1 MHFSVLSVVHQVI
14 RTLVA
19 SMLQHKF
26 TKVRN
31 MKNLHIEHPEDTIL
45 TGDLSVL
52 NAFQSDNHYSVKID
66 GSPAIVWGTDPEN
79 GKFFVGTKS
88 VFNKRTP
95 KINYSIQDIERNHPD
110 FELNSILI
118 RCFNCLPRIG
128 VEGRVFQGDFI
139 GYGGYRDYKPNAIS
153 YTFAEVQNVG
163 VVVAPHTEYKGT
175 TLKDMNAEPLIEKL
189 DPTMF
194 VQPNAWLGERGATM
208 DIDLMIGFARQI
220 ATLVEFATPSEAK
233 QLKQD
238 LNAYIKDGDE
248 IVAEE
253 FANYQLVRLWLLV
266 ESIKTEFMELM
277 RDDFDAECFIGNQYI
292 SGEGYVMA
300 GDHGVFKLVVREVFS
315 YYNFNIIRS

>member
-1 MHFSVLSVVHQVI
+1 
-14 RTLVA
+14 
-19 SMLQHKF
+19 
-26 TKVRN
+26 
-31 MKNLHIEHPEDTIL
+31 MKNKHIEHPEDTIL

-52 NAFQSDNHYSVKID
+52 DAFQSDNHYSVKID

-95 KINYSIQDIERNHPD
+95 KVNYSNADIERNHGNN
-110 FELNSILI
+110 FELSSILH

-128 VEGRVFQGDFI
+128 FEGRVFQGDFI

-163 VVVAPHTEYKGT
+163 VVVAPHTEYKGA

-194 VQPNAWLGERGATM
+194 VQPNAWLGELGATM
-208 DIDLMIGFARQI
+208 DINLMINFARQMS
-220 ATLVEFATPSEAK
+220 TLVDFATPKEAK

-238 LNAYIKDGDE
+238 LNAYIRDGE
-248 IVAEE
+248 QVVAEE

-266 ESIKTEFMELM
+266 KRIKTNFLQRM
-277 RDDFDAECFIGNQYI
+277 RDDFDAECFLGNQYI

-300 GDHGVFKLVVREVFS
+300 GEHGTYKLVDREVFS
-315 YYNFNIIRS
+315 HYNFNIIR

>member
-1 MHFSVLSVVHQVI
+1 
-14 RTLVA
+14 
-19 SMLQHKF
+19 
-26 TKVRN
+26 

-52 NAFQSDNHYSVKID
+52 DAFQTDNHYSVKID

-88 VFNKRTP
+88 VFNKRIP
-95 KINYSIQDIERNHPD
+95 KINYSNEDIERNHGSNV
-110 FELNSILI
+110 ELSGILH

-128 VEGRVFQGDFI
+128 FEGRVFQGDFI
-139 GYGGYRDYKPNAIS
+139 GFGGYRDYKPNAIS
-153 YTFAEVQNVG
+153 YTFDTVQNVG
-163 VVVAPHTEYKGT
+163 VVVAPHTEYKGNT
-175 TLKDMNAEPLIEKL
+175 MKDMTATPLMEKL

-194 VQPNAWLGERGATM
+194 VQPSAWLGERGATM
-208 DIDLMIGFARQI
+208 DIDMMIGFARQMS
-220 ATLVEFATPSEAK
+220 TLVEFATPKEAK

-248 IVAEE
+248 VIAEE

-277 RDDFDAECFIGNQYI
+277 RDDFKVDCWLGNDYI
-292 SGEGYVMA
+292 DGEGYVMA
-300 GDHGVFKLVVREVFS
+300 GQHGTYKLVDRETFS

>member
-1 MHFSVLSVVHQVI
+1 
-14 RTLVA
+14 
-19 SMLQHKF
+19 
-26 TKVRN
+26 
-31 MKNLHIEHPEDTIL
+31 MKNLHIQHPEDSIL
-45 TGDLSVL
+45 CGDLSVL
-52 NAFQSDNHYSVKID
+52 DAFADRMNNSYSVKID
-66 GSPAIVWGTDPEN
+66 GSPAIVWGTNPDN

-88 VFNKRTP
+88 VFNKVRP
-95 KINYSIQDIERNHPD
+95 KINYSIQDIERNHPN

-128 VEGRVFQGDFI
+128 FEGRVFQGDFI

-153 YTFAEVQNVG
+153 YSFDTVQNVG

-194 VQPNAWLGERGATM
+194 VQPSAWLGERGATM
-208 DIDLMIGFARQI
+208 DIDMMIGFARQI

-238 LNAYIKDGDE
+238 LNAYIRDGDE

-277 RDDFDAECFIGNQYI
+277 RDNFQCDCFLGKELVN
-292 SGEGYVMA
+292 GEGYVMA
-300 GDHGVFKLVVREVFS
+300 GRHGTYKLVDRQTFS

>member
-1 MHFSVLSVVHQVI
+1 
-14 RTLVA
+14 
-19 SMLQHKF
+19 
-26 TKVRN
+26 

-52 NAFQSDNHYSVKID
+52 DAFSSDNHYSVKID
-66 GSPAIVWGTDPEN
+66 GSPAIVWGTNPEN

-95 KINYSIQDIERNHPD
+95 KVNYTVQDIERNHQD
-110 FELNSILI
+110 FGLQSILI
-118 RCFNCLPRIG
+118 RCLHCLPRIG
-128 VEGRVFQGDFI
+128 FEGRVFQGDFI
-139 GYGGYRDYKPNAIS
+139 GFGGYRDYKPNAIS

-175 TLKDMNAEPLIEKL
+175 TLKDMNAEPLTEKL

-194 VQPNAWLGERGATM
+194 VQPNAWVSKLGADR
-208 DIDLMIGFARQI
+208 DIKQLIGFARQM
-220 ATLVEFATPSEAK
+220 ATMVEFATPTEAK
-233 QLKQD
+233 YIKQD
-238 LNAYIKDGDE
+238 LNAYIRDGDD

-266 ESIKTEFMELM
+266 KSIKEQFMYLM
-277 RDDFDAECFIGNQYI
+277 RDDFDAECFIGNEYI

-300 GDHGVFKLVVREVFS
+300 GDHGTYKLIDRETFS
-315 YYNFNIIRS
+315 HYNFNIIRS